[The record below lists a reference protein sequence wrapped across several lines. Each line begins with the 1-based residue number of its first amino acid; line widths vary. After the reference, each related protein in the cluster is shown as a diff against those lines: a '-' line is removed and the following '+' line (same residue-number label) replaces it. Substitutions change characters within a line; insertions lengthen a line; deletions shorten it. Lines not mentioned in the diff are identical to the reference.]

1 MEEPLCPMSI
11 QNCDSVN
18 HVARWEAN
26 TWILTV
32 EKSLLKESDI
42 TTMSI
47 PTFWLCS
54 SLSVWN
60 LFCPCLLPRNMTM
73 PTTSARPFQMP
84 EIGLGPMHAH
94 MHNSWTLNTQGIVTP
109 KLEASSTGCFW
120 AWNSSVLFL
129 KVHANL
135 WFVFWTIMKIQLPGF
150 VLVFRWVQWT
160 CKEVFLRNGF

>member
-18 HVARWEAN
+18 HEARWETN
-26 TWILTV
+26 TWILIV

-84 EIGLGPMHAH
+84 EIGLGPHACSH
-94 MHNSWTLNTQGIVTP
+94 AQQLN
-109 KLEASSTGCFW
+109 LEYPRNCYTKTGSLFNWMLLSLKFKCAISESSCK
-120 AWNSSVLFL
+120 SMVCVLNYYEDTVARL
-129 KVHANL
+129 CSGVQVGAMNL
-135 WFVFWTIMKIQLPGF
+135 
-150 VLVFRWVQWT
+150 
-160 CKEVFLRNGF
+160 